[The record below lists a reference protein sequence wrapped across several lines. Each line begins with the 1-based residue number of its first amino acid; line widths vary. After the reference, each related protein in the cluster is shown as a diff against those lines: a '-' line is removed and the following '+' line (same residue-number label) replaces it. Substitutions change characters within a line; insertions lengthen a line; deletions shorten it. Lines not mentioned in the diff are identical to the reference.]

1 MSQLNFLKKSYN
13 RTTIIEI
20 FISLEYNLL
29 LDQINDS
36 NFLNNIFF
44 RLVNCLYKIKL
55 YMSKELEKMS
65 LINCLNTGISIDNR
79 EELLFKTIQLWIYN
93 TS

>member
-44 RLVNCLYKIKL
+44 SIIKL
-55 YMSKELEKMS
+55 F
-65 LINCLNTGISIDNR
+65 I
-79 EELLFKTIQLWIYN
+79 
-93 TS
+93 